1 MSAQLESFEESEGTG
16 SVLEPG
22 VAVAPESRKTTGG
35 FWSWLMNRELTRYP
49 RPTPRYLY
57 LGVIIIASIIL
68 WYEYFVP
75 TTVAQILLVR
85 LHMSFRYLI
94 FILVL
99 SQLAGTGAA
108 IAAQITDRIGR
119 CWVVIVG
126 LGIVS
131 AIQAFVFP
139 ALNNKVELT
148 VVLTVIGLFEGII
161 LVATPALVRDFSPQ
175 LGRASAMGFW
185 TLGPVAGLLAA
196 TGITAATL
204 GATSSDWQREIIISG
219 IAGLAIFVVAL
230 LFLRELS
237 PPIRDQLM
245 VTERDRVLVELK
257 AKGVDVESALKKP
270 WRQMLRFDIVIS
282 AVAVNVLLIL
292 FYTAS
297 GTFPTAFFVTV
308 FDKAT
313 HWSSLPVANG
323 MAAWMW
329 GFDCLGLV
337 LCGILSD
344 ILRVRKP
351 FMIAG
356 AIGMLVFIPLL
367 ISHAGHVTSHT
378 SASVASYFTVVWIC
392 SGIFF
397 FQAMAYSTWMASFT
411 ETCEAHN
418 PALIATG
425 LSVWGGLLRFTAAIA
440 YIFIPFVITSAGVA
454 ANNAYVAMSPR
465 TVVAVNDIVNGT
477 LPKVSDVEA
486 GPPYTEIE
494 NIVPPG
500 SIIQN
505 TYPRLIAIAQA
516 HPNAFQ
522 QASKY
527 PGLTI
532 VGANP
537 ALFHEILGYAGGSI
551 TTLEQIQKISPD
563 LLFLNRYQGDLTRL
577 IPTRYTAPREW
588 QHWLWIC
595 FGCTLFF
602 IPFVFVM
609 KGRWSPRRARKDDA
623 EHEAFVEA
631 QLAQVRREMAPAGAG
646 DVPQT

>member
-1 MSAQLESFEESEGTG
+1 LEPFEESAGTG

-22 VAVAPESRKTTGG
+22 AATGVAGTPRPRGETGG
-35 FWSWLMNRELTRYP
+35 FKSWMMNRELDRYP

-68 WYEYFVP
+68 WYEYFIP
-75 TTVAQILLVR
+75 TAVGQILLVR

-94 FILVL
+94 LILVL

-108 IAAQITDRIGR
+108 IAGQICDRIGR
-119 CWVVIVG
+119 CWVVIGG

-131 AIQAFVFP
+131 AVQLF
-139 ALNNKVELT
+139 ALPNIGNKAELM
-148 VVLTVIGLFEGII
+148 VVLVFIGLFEGII

-196 TGITAATL
+196 TGITAGTL

-219 IAGLAIFVVAL
+219 VAGLAIFVVAL
-230 LFLRELS
+230 LFLRELA

-245 VTERDRVLVELK
+245 VSERDRVLVELK
-257 AKGVDVESALKKP
+257 AKGVDVESALKNP

-282 AVAVNVLLIL
+282 AIAVNVLLVL

-313 HWSSLPVANG
+313 HWSSLPTANG
-323 MAAWMW
+323 IAAWMW
-329 GFDCLGLV
+329 GVDCLGLV

-356 AIGMLVFIPLL
+356 AIGMLVFIPIL

-378 SASVASYFTVVWIC
+378 SASVTSYFTVVWIC

-440 YIFIPFVITSAGVA
+440 YIFLPFLITSAGVA

-465 TVVAVNDIVNGT
+465 TVVAVQDIVNGKM
-477 LPKVSDVEA
+477 PNVSDVQA

-505 TYPRLIAIAQA
+505 TYPKLVAIAQA
-516 HPNAFQ
+516 HPAAFN
-522 QASKY
+522 QAAKY

-532 VGANP
+532 VSANP
-537 ALFHEILGYAGGSI
+537 VLFHEILGYAGGSI
-551 TTLEQIQKISPD
+551 ATLEKIQKISPD
-563 LLFLNRYQGDLTRL
+563 LLFLNRYLGPLTRL
-577 IPTRYTAPREW
+577 EPTRYTAPREW

-602 IPFVFVM
+602 VPFVFVM
-609 KGRWSPRRARKDDA
+609 RGRWSPRRAHRDER
-623 EHEAFVEA
+623 EHEEFIEQ

-646 DVPQT
+646 DVPET